1 MIFNS
6 VRAINVL
13 NMFRNLI
20 ENTTDANEIINEKL
34 TDILPPE
41 KVGLYEH
48 RNIFDKKGKFVFIR
62 SKIAVFLSVYF
73 FFPQICCSIFQ
84 NI

>member
-1 MIFNS
+1 MSQCVIFNF

-41 KVGLYEH
+41 KGLY
-48 RNIFDKKGKFVFIR
+48 NIFDKKGDFYVPI
-62 SKIAVFLSVYF
+62 S
-73 FFPQICCSIFQ
+73 
-84 NI
+84 